1 VPKDKALTAP
11 GATITLPRSQRH
23 YGMDW
28 LRIAAFG
35 LLIVYHVAMV
45 FAPWAWVIHTPRNY
59 AALIPPMA
67 LLTPWRLP
75 LLFAVSGYAS
85 RKLFDRSGGALPFAR
100 SRAARLLVPL
110 AFGMAAVVP
119 LEMWVR
125 VLETGYPHGYLHF
138 WALDYWRIG
147 DFYGREFP
155 SWEHLWFVAY
165 LAAYTLLLA
174 AAIAWRG
181 GAVLALLDRAAD
193 WLTHGIRLLWVPIAA
208 LATLRLGLLF
218 VVAER
223 QGLVSDWGGH
233 SQYLPVFLFGFAL
246 AGAPQFWPVIARCWK
261 PALITAAIAGA
272 AIVAIELA
280 YPGTAVPPHALMAL
294 DRAARAAMA
303 WSMILVLFHI
313 AETWWNRDHAWRKP
327 LAEAVFPF
335 YIVHHPAIVLIAW
348 YSLPLGLGPFTE
360 FALLLGGTTFTCFA
374 VYAVGRH
381 IGWLRPLIGLASK
394 PAAIASA
401 AAQRGAAFER
411 DGEVAALVGLDAAH
425 RGAADD
431 PPSMDPHEAR
441 A

>member
-1 VPKDKALTAP
+1 MPEDTGLTAP
-11 GATITLPRSQRH
+11 RATIGIPQSQRH

-28 LRIAAFG
+28 LRIAAFA

-45 FAPWAWVIHTPRNY
+45 FAPWAWVIHTPRSY
-59 AALIPPMA
+59 PALIAPMA

-110 AFGMAAVVP
+110 AFGMFAIVP
-119 LEMWVR
+119 VEMWVR
-125 VLETGYPHGYLHF
+125 VMETGYREGYLHF
-138 WALDYWRIG
+138 WAIDYWRSG
-147 DFYGREFP
+147 EFYGREFP

-174 AAIAWRG
+174 AVIAWRRA
-181 GAVLALLDRAAD
+181 AVFALLDRAAD
-193 WLTHGIRLLWVPIAA
+193 WLAHAERLLWVPIAA
-208 LATLRLGLLF
+208 LATLRLALLF
-218 VVAER
+218 VVPEH
-223 QGLVSDWGGH
+223 QGLASDWNGH
-233 SQYLPVFLFGFAL
+233 GQYAPIFLFGFAL
-246 AGAPQFWPVIARCWK
+246 AGAPRLWPAIARLWK
-261 PALITAAIAGA
+261 AALALAAAAGT
-272 AIVAIELA
+272 IVVAIELA

-294 DRAARAAMA
+294 DRAARVAMA
-303 WSMILVLFHI
+303 WGMILALFHI
-313 AETWWNRDHAWRKP
+313 AETQWNRDHAWRKP

-348 YSLPLGLGPFTE
+348 YTLPLEFGPAAE
-360 FALLLGGTTFTCFA
+360 FALLLGGTAAVCLA
-374 VYAVGRH
+374 VYAIGRR
-381 IGWLRPLIGLASK
+381 IGWLGPLIGLASK
-394 PAAIASA
+394 PAAIAPA

-425 RGAADD
+425 RGAPDD
-431 PPSMDPHEAR
+431 PPAMDAHEAR